1 MGCKLLEQIMDII
14 IHMHVD
20 TDNIHYRI
28 FVSQNDYDEIRASV
42 HAYTSA
48 DNLSCEI
55 EPTDYKDGRCLYYC
69 MGFKLLVEL
78 DEDREDGKPVI
89 ITN

>member
-14 IHMHVD
+14 VHMHVD

-28 FVSQNDYDEIRASV
+28 FASQDDYDEIRSSV
-42 HAYTSA
+42 HSFAEVP
-48 DNLSCEI
+48 EI
-55 EPTDYKDGRCLYYC
+55 EPTDYMDGRCLYYC
-69 MGFKLLVEL
+69 NGFKLLVEL
-78 DEDREDGKPVI
+78 DKDREDGKPVI